1 MKSHKGLRPSQEG
14 IMGTL
19 KLNEFKIY
27 QDRTNIEIEY
37 KHNIIKRFY
46 VEVLLGYENKDLVM
60 GDVTMPKELVNV
72 MIAYLKSMNRLPKNQ
87 GLPF

>member
-1 MKSHKGLRPSQEG
+1 
-14 IMGTL
+14 MGTL

-27 QDRTNIEIEY
+27 QDRTDIQIEY

-46 VEVLLGYENKDLVM
+46 VDVLLGYENKDLVM

-72 MIAYLKSMNRLPKNQ
+72 MIAYLRSMSRLPKNQ

>member
-1 MKSHKGLRPSQEG
+1 
-14 IMGTL
+14 MGTL

-27 QDRTNIEIEY
+27 QDRTNIDIEY

-87 GLPF
+87 GQPF